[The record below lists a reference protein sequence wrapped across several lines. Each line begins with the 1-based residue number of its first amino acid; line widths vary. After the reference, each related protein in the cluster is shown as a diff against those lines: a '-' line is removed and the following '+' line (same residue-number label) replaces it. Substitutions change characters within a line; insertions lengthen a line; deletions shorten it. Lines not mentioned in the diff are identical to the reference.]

1 MIYGRQGYRH
11 YPGSHSVVFPVVLFL
26 GQLLEVQEHERKSI
40 ATELHDS
47 VASSLTAVI
56 LGLSRTKPAIDACE
70 PKYRDILT
78 SSISLL
84 QNAIDE
90 ARQLMN
96 SLRPPMIDDFGL
108 ISSVRWFI
116 DQYLALNPQLT
127 TETEIIIEENVIPA
141 QLKIVLFRI
150 IQEAF
155 TNIAKHS
162 RAQSASLYLKQREDA
177 IDLVIIDDGAGFD
190 PEAVNAKQELNR
202 GLGIMSMKE
211 RAELSGGIL
220 SIDSDK
226 GHGTIISASWP
237 LQP

>member
-96 SLRPPMIDDFGL
+96 SLRPPMLDDFGL
-108 ISSVRWFI
+108 ISSIRWFKE
-116 DQYLALNPQLT
+116 QYEALNPHFT
-127 TETEIIIEENVIPA
+127 TETEITIEESMIPE

-162 RAQSASLYLKQREDA
+162 RAQKASIFLGQKENA
-177 IDLVIIDDGAGFD
+177 IDLVISDYGEGFN
-190 PEAVNAKQELNR
+190 PEVLNSAQKSNR

-211 RAELSGGIL
+211 RAELSGGKLIIE
-220 SIDSDK
+220 SAHGK
-226 GHGTIISASWP
+226 GTVIFSSWP
-237 LQP
+237 VQT

>member
-78 SSISLL
+78 SSITLL
-84 QNAIDE
+84 RNAIDE
-90 ARQLMN
+90 TRQLMN

-108 ISSVRWFI
+108 LSSIRWFTE
-116 DQYLALNPQLT
+116 QYGALYPLLT
-127 TETEIIIEENVIPA
+127 TATEITIEESFIPA
-141 QLKIVLFRI
+141 NLKIVLFRI

-162 RAQSASLYLKQREDA
+162 RAQTANLYLNQKENS
-177 IDLVIIDDGAGFD
+177 INLVIADDGAGFD
-190 PEAVNAKQELNR
+190 PEAANSKQALNR

-211 RAELSGGIL
+211 RAELSGGDL
-220 SIDSDK
+220 SIDSDR
-226 GHGTIISASWP
+226 GQGTIISVSWP